1 MKRSSISTASAVAAA
16 LVALPAH
23 AAQPSTANFVKYG
36 ERLQINGDLTPAFVE
51 AMQKVLDGNPL
62 VTAVELNS
70 KGEGDIAA
78 ARALRDFIHAKGLNT
93 FVDEECSG
101 LCTVVFLGGKRRVV
115 TETAKLGFS
124 SFKQDTDALRR
135 EDVALGVSDA
145 FLQKALA
152 SPETSYPSADD
163 LLGAGAVTDVIPPG
177 DEPRF

>member
-1 MKRSSISTASAVAAA
+1 MKRISKVAAIFAALLAASTAN
-16 LVALPAH
+16 

-62 VTAVELNS
+62 VGAVELNS

-78 ARALRDFIHAKGLNT
+78 ARALRDFIQAKGFNT
-93 FVDEECSG
+93 FVDEECSA

-124 SFKQDTDALRR
+124 SFRENNDALRR
-135 EDVALGVSDA
+135 EEVALGVSDA
-145 FLQKALA
+145 FLQKTMAA
-152 SPETSYPSADD
+152 SDTSYPSPDD
-163 LLGAGAVTDVIPPG
+163 LLGAGVVTDVIPAG